1 MKICVV
7 GLGYMGLP
15 TALFLSRGGHIV
27 IGYDISKSKI
37 EMLKNGNLPFEET
50 GLKELY
56 EQGKSGFSV
65 SSKLEQVDAYLIAV
79 PTPANKDNTCDLKY
93 VISAAESVVRFIKK
107 GVLVIL
113 ESTVSPGTTVG
124 IVRNILE
131 KSGLKAGKDFSLAYV
146 SEKAI
151 PGNTLHEMVHNDR
164 VMGGIDKKS
173 NQMAK
178 EIYASFVKGEIHVT
192 DCTTAETVKLI
203 ENAYRDVNI
212 AFANELARI
221 CEKLGLDVWETIKL
235 ANHHPRVKVLSPGP
249 GVGGHCLSTD
259 PWFLTEKYGND
270 GIIGTARDVNEKTP
284 MKIIELMESMIKGKP
299 VIAMLGASY
308 KKNVD
313 DFRESPT
320 LRMISICKEK
330 GYNFKV
336 TDPFVKGFPEQIFSF
351 EDAIKGANI
360 ILVAVDHDIY
370 KQYEQRLSE
379 LKNMGVRILDTRNLF
394 NGKFPRIGAVKNQ
407 TDELK

>member
-1 MKICVV
+1 MNICVV

-15 TALFLSRGGHIV
+15 TALFLSRGGHKV
-27 IGYDISKSKI
+27 MGYDISKAKI
-37 EMLKNGNLPFEET
+37 DMLKKGELPFEEN

-56 EQGKSGFSV
+56 EQGKKNFSV
-65 SSKLEQVDAYLIAV
+65 LSKLGQADAYLIAV

-93 VISAAESVVRFIKK
+93 VISATESVVPFVKK

-113 ESTVSPGTTVG
+113 ESTVTPGTTAVLVKG
-124 IVRNILE
+124 ILE

-151 PGNTLHEMVHNDR
+151 PGNTLYEMVNNDR
-164 VMGGIDKKS
+164 VMGGIDDKS
-173 NQMAK
+173 NQIAK
-178 EIYASFVKGEIHVT
+178 EIYSCFVKGEIHVT
-192 DCTTAETVKLI
+192 DCTTAETAKLI

-221 CEKLGLDVWETIKL
+221 CEQLGLDVWKTIEL

-259 PWFLTEKYGND
+259 PWFLTEKYGNT
-270 GIIGTARDVNEKTP
+270 GVIGTARDVNEKTP
-284 MKIIELMESMIKGKP
+284 RKIVELIESMVKEKP
-299 VIAMLGASY
+299 IIAILGASY

-320 LRMISICKEK
+320 LRMISIFKEK
-330 GYNFKV
+330 GYSFKV
-336 TDPFVKGFPEQIFSF
+336 TDPFVRRFPEKIFGF
-351 EDAIKGANI
+351 EEAVKDANI
-360 ILVAVDHDIY
+360 ILVSVDHDIY
-370 KQYEQRLSE
+370 KQYEPRLSE
-379 LKNMGVRILDTRNLF
+379 LESNGVQILDTRNLF

-407 TDELK
+407 RNEIK